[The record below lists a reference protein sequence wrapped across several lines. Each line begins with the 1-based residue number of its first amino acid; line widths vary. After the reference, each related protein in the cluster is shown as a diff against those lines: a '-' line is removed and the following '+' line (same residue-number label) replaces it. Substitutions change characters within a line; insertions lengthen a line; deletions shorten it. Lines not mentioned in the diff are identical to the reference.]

1 MSMHVSTRW
10 AAVLCLAA
18 LVLNPAVA
26 RGQDQA
32 GITGTVI
39 DETGAALPGTTVEAR
54 SPALIE
60 GVRTVFTNGAG
71 NYRFISLPAGTYS
84 VTFTLPGFR
93 QFIREDVVLTG
104 AFVAPVDA
112 TLEVGGVQETVTV
125 TGVSPLVDVVSVRQ
139 QTVLTSERIQALPGS
154 SSIMTAMQY
163 VPGVQGNY
171 NSASLGAVI
180 HGSDGPDSQPHV
192 DGIRSGMQ
200 LGSRNT
206 YVGGI
211 GLITD
216 EMSVQ
221 ELVFDVSSQSAEYAS
236 SGVRTNLIPK
246 AGGNNFSGGI
256 FAAGANENFVW
267 DNQSQEHKDL
277 GLRFAP
283 NAFNWNINPSLGG
296 PIVSNRLWFFTSF
309 TESRSKSYILDTFW
323 NPDEPSTPEGI
334 GDDLRAFNS
343 VDNGQ
348 QQFRLT
354 WQINDTNKLSG
365 SYHGHRNNFNHVV
378 GTGFGR
384 VSAEAL
390 FNGVSSPTNLT
401 NVRWTAPI
409 TSRLLAEVTFA
420 YGRQDLY
427 MGAFEENA
435 GRVPF
440 SDWATGLSYN
450 TSFINIADETH
461 RRNVQ
466 AAVSYVTG
474 SHNFKAG
481 LTYMNNAQY
490 YAWPA
495 AGDIF
500 QAFTFLGNPAAALVM
515 ANGAFDNARKQNCD
529 CGIYAQDAW
538 TIDRLTLNLGL
549 RYDWFNNSIPG
560 GSRPAGYFTPELQID
575 GYPDIPDWQDWNV
588 RLGAAY
594 DLFGDGVT
602 AVKFSLG
609 RYVANEALGITN
621 RFNPLSPTGNLDFRT
636 WADLNGD
643 GTLLDPDGTPQY
655 DEIGPSYNPR
665 FGTPVSANS
674 LDPDAPR
681 GHNWEYSGGIER
693 QLTDGWSIS
702 GMWHRRNY
710 SDFRWH
716 DNLNIDASN
725 WSPVTI
731 TAPSDPRLPN
741 GGGEEITLYEWNPGY
756 VFSTGNVYT
765 TLAQD
770 DWRTWNGFEVIVD
783 GTLPRGGFMNASWTA
798 GASENHFCTG
808 ARDNPNALR
817 FCHNS
822 TPYRHMGKL
831 SGAVPLPFDTMISGL
846 FQMFAGDEQGAFYR
860 AGAFD
865 TGGSPLNVQDESIS
879 VQLIEPGTL
888 FYDATTRL
896 QLRFMKDMDIGNWQA
911 RVYMTADNIFNK
923 AAVTRRNEVFG
934 GGGEQNVDFHR
945 PVNIQPGRRLSFGIQ
960 TSF

>member
-1 MSMHVSTRW
+1 MRMHVSTRW
-10 AAVLCLAA
+10 AAALCLAA
-18 LVLNPAVA
+18 LVLNPGLV

-71 NYRFISLPAGTYS
+71 NYRFISLPPGTYS

-112 TLEVGGVQETVTV
+112 MLEVGGVQETVTV

-139 QTVLTSERIQALPGS
+139 QTVLTAERIQALPGS
-154 SSIMTAMQY
+154 ASVMTAMQY
-163 VPGVQGNY
+163 VPGVQGNW
-171 NSASLGAVI
+171 NSGSLGAVI

-192 DGIRSGMQ
+192 DGIKSGMQ
-200 LGSRNT
+200 LGSRNS

-221 ELVFDVSSQSAEYAS
+221 ELVFDVSSQSAEYAT
-236 SGVRTNLIPK
+236 SGVRSNLIPK

-343 VDNGQ
+343 IDNGQ

-390 FNGVSSPTNLT
+390 FNGISSPTNLT
-401 NVRWTAPI
+401 NLRWTAPI

-461 RRNVQ
+461 RRHLQ

-490 YAWPA
+490 YSWPA

-500 QAFTFLGNPAAALVM
+500 QAFTFLGNPAAVLVM

-602 AVKFSLG
+602 AVKFSVG
-609 RYVANEALGITN
+609 RYVQNEALGITN

-741 GGGEEITLYEWNPGY
+741 GGGEEITIYEWNPGY

-765 TLAQD
+765 TLAED

-798 GASENHFCTG
+798 GTSENHFCTG
-808 ARDNPNALR
+808 ARDNPNTLR

-846 FQMFAGDEQGAFYR
+846 FQMFAGDAQGAFYR

-865 TGGSPLNVQDESIS
+865 TGGRPLNVQDESVS
-879 VQLIEPGTL
+879 VQLIEPGTM
-888 FYDATTRL
+888 FFDATTRL
-896 QLRFMKDMDIGNWQA
+896 QLRFMKDMNIVDWSV

-923 AAVTRRNEVFG
+923 AAVTRRNQVFG

-945 PVNIQPGRRLSFGIQ
+945 PVNIQAGRRLSFGIQ